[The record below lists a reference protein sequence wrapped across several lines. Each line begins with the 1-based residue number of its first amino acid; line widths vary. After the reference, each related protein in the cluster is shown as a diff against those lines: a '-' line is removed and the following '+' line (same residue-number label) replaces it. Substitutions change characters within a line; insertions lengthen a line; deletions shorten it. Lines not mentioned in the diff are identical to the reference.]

1 MGPPERVA
9 LLAKGLSMARAEV
22 AEHYDEVFYEV
33 VERIDARGSVGK
45 GDIAMLT
52 VWKRLRANTTW
63 VKQLLAKPES
73 TVRKLT
79 APAVRAAR
87 TGEVVEAAGKARDHL
102 WSLPGFV
109 YGTALASAVLTAAAP
124 TRLAVYDTR
133 ARRGLGLV
141 GLELSVNP
149 LNSLYPRY
157 IALIEQCRA
166 EGQLSGEKWSTRDV
180 DLSLYMLGKPKPK

>member
-1 MGPPERVA
+1 
-9 LLAKGLSMARAEV
+9 MARAEV

-87 TGEVVEAAGKARDHL
+87 TGEVVVSIRDT
-102 WSLPGFV
+102 SP
-109 YGTALASAVLTAAAP
+109 
-124 TRLAVYDTR
+124 
-133 ARRGLGLV
+133 
-141 GLELSVNP
+141 
-149 LNSLYPRY
+149 
-157 IALIEQCRA
+157 
-166 EGQLSGEKWSTRDV
+166 
-180 DLSLYMLGKPKPK
+180 